1 MDTSELPG
9 RPAFDTSLL
18 CENSI
23 NQSIMDRGEKII
35 RGDEED
41 DQVVGIFN
49 IIQKKNDTV
58 VHLKVD

>member
-1 MDTSELPG
+1 
-9 RPAFDTSLL
+9 
-18 CENSI
+18 
-23 NQSIMDRGEKII
+23 MDRGGEII